1 MSDISAKT
9 VSELRQRTG
18 AGLIDCKQALTECK
32 GNIEEAITWLKK
44 KGVASAA
51 KKAGREAQE
60 GIIHA
65 YLHFGGK
72 LGVLIEVNCETDF
85 VARNDEFKQLVND
98 LCMQI
103 AASGPTFIRRE
114 EVPAELVQK
123 EKEIA
128 EAQCAGKPAAAIA
141 KIVEGKL
148 NKFYSENCL
157 LEQPFVKNQ
166 SQTVRDLLNEKITKT
181 GENIVVRRFVRYQL
195 GN

>member
-1 MSDISAKT
+1 MSDISTKT
-9 VSELRQRTG
+9 ISELRQRTG
-18 AGLIDCKQALTECK
+18 AGLIDCKQALTECN
-32 GNIEEAITWLKK
+32 GNMDEAITWLKK
-44 KGVASAA
+44 KGIASAA

-60 GIIHA
+60 GLVHA

-72 LGVLIEVNCETDF
+72 LGVLVEVNCETDF
-85 VARNDEFKQLVND
+85 VARNEEFKQLVND
-98 LCMQI
+98 LCMHI
-103 AASGPTFIRRE
+103 AASAPTYIQRE
-114 EVPAELVQK
+114 EVPAEFIQK

-128 EAQCAGKPAAAIA
+128 TAQCADKPSAAIE

-166 SQTVRDLLNEKITKT
+166 TQTIRELLNEKITKT
-181 GENIVVRRFVRYQL
+181 GENIIVRRFVRHQI